1 LSDKNENVLPTSKT
15 GGRSVRDRVVL
26 FLLFLTSD
34 ACRDTL
40 AQQIPEDRII
50 FELCR
55 VWFDEI
61 YVPGPRY
68 LDGLKGDL
76 SEERI
81 AAFAEHFSDEEFAA
95 LERFHAFFEL
105 RMDMQPDRVIRDR
118 SFPKSDLWM
127 NIVRD
132 ARYVVEDLDPDS
144 ERRRVLIE
152 WLTKK
157 AMQDGSTASLSAASF
172 FLDG

>member
-1 LSDKNENVLPTSKT
+1 MDPSQSSLSADQSRPTST
-15 GGRSVRDRVVL
+15 RDRVVL

-34 ACRDTL
+34 ACRRSL
-40 AQQIPEDRII
+40 ARRIPEDRII

-76 SEERI
+76 TAERV
-81 AAFAEHFSDEEFAA
+81 AEFASHFTDEEFES

-105 RMDMQPDRVIRDR
+105 RMDMQPEKVLRDR
-118 SFPKSDLWM
+118 SFPDSDLWQ
-127 NIVRD
+127 NVVRD
-132 ARYVVEDLDPDS
+132 ARYIVEDLEPNA
-144 ERRRVLIE
+144 EKRRAMIE
-152 WLTKK
+152 WFADSTVDADSPVLSR
-157 AMQDGSTASLSAASF
+157 GSL
-172 FLDG
+172 FLGN